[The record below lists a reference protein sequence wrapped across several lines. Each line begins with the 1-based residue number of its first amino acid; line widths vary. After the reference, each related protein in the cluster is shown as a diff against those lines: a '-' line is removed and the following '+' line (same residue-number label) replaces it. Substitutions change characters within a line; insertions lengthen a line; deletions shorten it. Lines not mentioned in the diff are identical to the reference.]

1 MSRQRWRLACLQFKS
16 QMGSGGRGLCPA
28 ELDLVRR
35 KRIVSSGF
43 REVARR
49 DEEEEDGG
57 GHEPRWSK
65 QQLFDHET
73 GYEQHTLVE
82 NPAHHFSQLA
92 IEVVGIHGVGTS
104 YIF

>member
-1 MSRQRWRLACLQFKS
+1 MAT
-16 QMGSGGRGLCPA
+16 GVEA
-28 ELDLVRR
+28 
-35 KRIVSSGF
+35 
-43 REVARR
+43 ATR
-49 DEEEEDGG
+49 DEEEEDGDG
-57 GHEPRWSK
+57 QDSYDYLGETDKRSNGITGDRDPLTSKTPEEIKKNIHEPRWSK